1 MQDRRRGHRSRAGE
15 HQANGGDRSR
25 TRRRGTRREA
35 RAESGQRLSGEA
47 IWNVKLGLGLG
58 AARSGACI
66 LYQEGDSGSRGR
78 GLVGLGQPMGRGGT
92 GPPLW
97 TGPCP
102 CRATGQGGGP
112 SPSWSL
118 GPGRPGPGGHRAVP
132 FSGRAASPWAAWPS
146 IHVCREP
153 AFLINFS
160 DPTSL

>member
-1 MQDRRRGHRSRAGE
+1 MQDRRRGHRSRADE

-66 LYQEGDSGSRGR
+66 LYQEGEPGEGACCPSQWAVGAPGR
-78 GLVGLGQPMGRGGT
+78 LF
-92 GPPLW
+92 GP
-97 TGPCP
+97 G
-102 CRATGQGGGP
+102 RATGQGGGP

-132 FSGRAASPWAAWPS
+132 FSGRAKTPGRGPG
-146 IHVCREP
+146 REP
-153 AFLINFS
+153 VGCMAIY
-160 DPTSL
+160 TSNHL